1 VPTPKKEAIVASVRE
16 QMGRTT
22 GVVVIAFQGLSV
34 PQITVLRN
42 RLREAGA
49 QMVVAKNRLVK
60 IAIGETEAQPLEAV
74 LTGPNALVFC
84 QGDVP
89 PVVAALVA
97 FQKENAGIELRA
109 TYLDGTVYDER
120 QTQVLATIPS
130 KPELLSQ
137 LVGALESPVS
147 GLVFTLQGIIN
158 DFVYTLDAVADK
170 RAAEAA

>member
-1 VPTPKKEAIVASVRE
+1 VPTPKKEAIVANVRE
-16 QMGRTT
+16 EMGRTT

-34 PQITVLRN
+34 PQITALRN

-49 QMVVAKNRLVK
+49 QMMVAKNRLVR
-60 IAIGETEAQPLEAV
+60 IAIGETEAQPLGAV

-109 TYLDGTVYDER
+109 TYLDGTVYNER
-120 QTQVLATIPS
+120 QTQTLATIPS